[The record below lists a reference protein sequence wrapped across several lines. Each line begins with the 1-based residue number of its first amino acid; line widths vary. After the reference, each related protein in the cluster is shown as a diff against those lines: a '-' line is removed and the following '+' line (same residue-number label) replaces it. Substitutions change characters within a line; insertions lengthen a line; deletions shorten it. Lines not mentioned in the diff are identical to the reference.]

1 MEENI
6 IDKLVNERYSIKQMI
21 GYFIIGYNDTTDKE
35 NFNKILENIITT
47 IIKVNKNKILDKID
61 VKLIENIEI
70 YWNLTIEQ
78 VLCYGYIVFEYLMNS
93 TQKISIKD
101 IVNEFNIISK
111 IYSPDNAIE
120 YVNKKQKRIGG

>member
-21 GYFIIGYNDTTDKE
+21 GYFIIGYNNTKDKE

-93 TQKISIKD
+93 TQRISIKD

>member
-6 IDKLVNERYSIKQMI
+6 IDKLVNERYSVKQMI

>member
-1 MEENI
+1 
-6 IDKLVNERYSIKQMI
+6 MI